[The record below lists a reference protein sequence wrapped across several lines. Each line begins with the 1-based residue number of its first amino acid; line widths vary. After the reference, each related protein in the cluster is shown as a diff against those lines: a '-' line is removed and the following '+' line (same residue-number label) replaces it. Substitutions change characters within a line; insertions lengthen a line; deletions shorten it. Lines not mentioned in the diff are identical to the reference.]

1 MLKSYLDDE
10 EKRGLSQNALY
21 AAESMAADKA
31 GDDETALAWLRK
43 VDIPAYAL
51 MAGRRRSAPTGSP
64 TRPENRNRRAGYGP
78 DWLDR
83 WTTNQPPRSGKGAW
97 PRGRGHI
104 HDGSTLHR
112 PAGPVILQ

>member
-51 MAGRRRSAPTGSP
+51 MAAKKTFGADWIRRQGLKTETA
-64 TRPENRNRRAGYGP
+64 ERAYGP

-83 WTTNQPPRSGKGAW
+83 
-97 PRGRGHI
+97 
-104 HDGSTLHR
+104 
-112 PAGPVILQ
+112 